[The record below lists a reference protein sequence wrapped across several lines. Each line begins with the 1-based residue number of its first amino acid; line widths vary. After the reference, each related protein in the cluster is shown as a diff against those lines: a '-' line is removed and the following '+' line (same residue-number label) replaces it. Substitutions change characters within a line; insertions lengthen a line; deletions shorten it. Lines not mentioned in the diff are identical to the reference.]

1 MKRADGSILSA
12 NFPAHNRLSQN
23 KVDRDYGIYRCMVK
37 AVLYVDD
44 VKNTTFKNKQVTY
57 EVVILGG
64 MQEGQII
71 PNVKAMNFLG
81 GENNY
86 SERIFRA
93 LESPLSGPGRKVMAD
108 QKGDIVYVGYTQGDK
123 TAPII
128 IGCGTQPLDEDKTG
142 ATIADGPR
150 WVEEYNGLKRE
161 INKLGEL
168 LLTQKTGT
176 LDADKNI
183 FVPDAADTFEQ
194 KESWETGEKHTRE
207 FKSGLKVAIDGVADS
222 YKVTASGGASILAK
236 AGKVAIGT
244 SATELIQQISDSLEK
259 LVTVFTAVKGHIHTA
274 GNLGYPVSGPDTTA
288 DWATAASELATI
300 KGLIDSIKGTL

>member
-12 NFPAHNRLSQN
+12 NFPAYSRLYKN
-23 KVDRDYGIYRCMVK
+23 VVDRDYGIYRCMVK
-37 AVLYVDD
+37 TVLFTDD
-44 VKNTTFKNKQVTY
+44 KKNTTFKNKQVTY

-64 MQEGQII
+64 FNEGQII

-93 LESPLSGPGRKVMAD
+93 LEKPLAGNNRKVMAD
-108 QKGDIVYVGYTQGDK
+108 QTGDIVYVGFVQGDK

-128 IGCGTQPLDEDKTG
+128 IGCGTQHLDKDKTG

-176 LDADKNI
+176 LDGVKNI

-207 FKSGLKVAIDGVADS
+207 FKGGLKVAIDGVADS
-222 YKVTASGGASILAK
+222 YKVTTSGGASILAK

-244 SATELIQQISDSLEK
+244 STTELIQEVINELTA
-259 LVTVFTAVKGHIHTA
+259 LNTLFTTVGPHTHL
-274 GNLGYPVSGPDTTA
+274 GNLGYPTSPPTTA
-288 DWATAASELATI
+288 AAWATAASSMNSI
-300 KGLIDSIKGTL
+300 KALLEAIKGTL